1 MSFDSVAEQPE
12 EVRDPRA
19 MRALAHP
26 VRVALLDHLLHA
38 GPATATQCAA
48 VVGESPSACS
58 YHLRTLARYGFV
70 EEAPDG
76 HGRERPWRAR
86 RRRLRFSSSPDQ
98 PLEQQAAASLLR
110 ERFLERDEQIFQQ
123 YLRNEHAEPPEWQAQ
138 AVLSRSTVY
147 LTVEEAQAFNDQ
159 FLAMIQLYERADPAE
174 RPPSARPVHVILR
187 TIPRSEAAADAGVSA
202 EAHPQEP
209 GTGRRQERS
218 R

>member
-1 MSFDSVAEQPE
+1 MPFESSAEQPE
-12 EVRDPRA
+12 EIQDPRA

-58 YHLRTLARYGFV
+58 YHLRTLAKYGFV

-86 RRRLRFSSSPDQ
+86 HRRLRFSSGPEQ

-110 ERFLERDEQIFQQ
+110 ERYLERDEQILRQ
-123 YLRNEHAEPPEWQAQ
+123 YLVNEHAEPPEWQAQ
-138 AVLSRSTVY
+138 ATLSRSTMY
-147 LTVEEAQAFNDQ
+147 LTADEAQELTDQ
-159 FLAMIQLYERADPAE
+159 LLALIRSYERADPAE
-174 RPPSARPVHVILR
+174 RPAGARPVHVVLR
-187 TIPRSEAAADAGVSA
+187 TIPR
-202 EAHPQEP
+202 Q
-209 GTGRRQERS
+209 
-218 R
+218 

>member
-1 MSFDSVAEQPE
+1 MSFDTSTEQPE
-12 EVRDPRA
+12 EIQDPRA

-26 VRVALLDHLLHA
+26 VRVALLDHLLHT

-58 YHLRTLARYGFV
+58 YHLRTLAKYGFV

-86 RRRLRFSSSPDQ
+86 HRRLRFSSSPEQ

-110 ERFLERDEQIFQQ
+110 ERYLERDEQIFRQ
-123 YLRNEHAEPPEWQAQ
+123 YLANEHAEPPEWQAQ
-138 AVLSRSTVY
+138 AVLSRSTMY
-147 LTVEEAQAFNDQ
+147 LTAEEAQAFTDQ
-159 FLAMIQLYERADPAE
+159 ALALIQSYERADPAE
-174 RPPSARPVHVILR
+174 RPPGTRPVHVILR
-187 TIPRSEAAADAGVSA
+187 TIPRQEAGADAGAAADA
-202 EAHPQEP
+202 HTQEP
-209 GTGRRQERS
+209 DTSRRQERA